1 MPNCRNCGAR
11 ITKFDKDICP
21 VCGTKNPLQGVGS
34 ETMEVTGQ
42 IDLNGFAEG
51 QKVICRRKKLLLYFL
66 ALGFTGAPFFYLKK
80 KKMGV
85 FWLFLNLLIL
95 GGVFALLFFLL
106 KLHLVICI
114 VVPILSVYAI
124 SAITGAIF
132 HFLPDLKDGEGE
144 FVVS

>member
-80 KKMGV
+80 KKILLTQSSRSQLYCRSNSIG
-85 FWLFLNLLIL
+85 LRHQCDYRCDIPFLTR
-95 GGVFALLFFLL
+95 
-106 KLHLVICI
+106 
-114 VVPILSVYAI
+114 S
-124 SAITGAIF
+124 
-132 HFLPDLKDGEGE
+132 
-144 FVVS
+144 